1 MKQTI
6 DRKLVCTSHLQSPV
20 KKAKSLPLAKI
31 ISKTFQTIPFWKK
44 SQPTRFRRQIND
56 SEDLKFLKH
65 HQTNFSVIW
74 CEPVTI
80 FHFSKIDFRQLV
92 IELETNFEIS
102 EQISE
107 MQIQFSTRNPKF
119 SKAFIWLRFFL
130 LVLAFVTSVSYLKII
145 LKLKKN
151 RLIVKR
157 KSTGY

>member
-1 MKQTI
+1 MKHTI
-6 DRKLVCTSHLQSPV
+6 DRKLVCTSTLQGSR
-20 KKAKSLPLAKI
+20 KKAKTLPLPKI

-44 SQPTRFRRQIND
+44 SQPTRFRRQINE
-56 SEDLKFLKH
+56 SEELKFLNH
-65 HQTNFSVIW
+65 HKTNFSVVW

-130 LVLAFVTSVSYLKII
+130 LVLAFVTSVSYLKSC
-145 LKLKKN
+145 KNWKK
-151 RLIVKR
+151 
-157 KSTGY
+157 